1 MRKAFTL
8 IELLVV
14 IAIIAILAAMLMPA
28 LARAREE
35 ARKAGCKGNEHNLGL
50 SYAMYKID
58 NVMYPNILGAGYRES
73 SDIDVAALYPA
84 YLEAMD
90 TLSCPGGNTQQVEYV
105 TDPADPLA
113 SSTGHPI
120 MAATDYTQDDSIPG
134 ASGPG
139 RVILADR
146 HDDGPNHQN
155 ASNCLFKDGHVN
167 VATGTEAD
175 SDFAN
180 PEYPADD
187 PRIYRDDG
195 MGVDDASIE
204 E

>member
-58 NVMYPNILGAGYRES
+58 NTNYPNILGAGYRES

-90 TLSCPGGNTQQVEYV
+90 TLSCPGGNTQQVQHI
-105 TDPADPLA
+105 TDPASTLA

-120 MAATDYTQDDSIPG
+120 MVGTDYTQEDSISG

-139 RVILADR
+139 LVVLADR

-167 VATGTEAD
+167 VATGTVAD
-175 SDFAN
+175 THFAN
-180 PEYPADD
+180 PEYPAGD

-195 MGVDDASIE
+195 LGVDDASIE